1 MIMKGNRLKPICK
14 AAGLMTS
21 WIMTMTEVGL
31 TRIRLDAICAY
42 QEIDKGTKLLVYTKD
57 NSLFEIVED
66 IASTI
71 AELDSEFNIN

>member
-1 MIMKGNRLKPICK
+1 MEGNRLKANCRG
-14 AAGLMTS
+14 AGLMTS

-42 QEIDKGTKLLVYTKD
+42 QEVDNGTKLLVYTKD

-71 AELDSEFNIN
+71 SKLDSEFNIN

>member
-1 MIMKGNRLKPICK
+1 MCIRDR
-14 AAGLMTS
+14 
-21 WIMTMTEVGL
+21 TEVGL

-42 QEIDKGTKLLVYTKD
+42 QEVDNGTKLLVYTKD

-71 AELDSEFNIN
+71 SKLDSEFNIN